1 MPVPLKFFCPAIIQ
15 IQSSSFRSN
24 PELPFFSF
32 NNSPYNGRTKSLTFI
47 LRQFIMSIYL
57 IIGIKIVDSSE
68 ISTYPKGSL
77 MIFENTEYG
86 RITQAAG
93 SIRSSKMS
101 KDSGFLI
108 QFIQSP
114 FSTYPKIPLIIFTNI
129 TDGIV
134 SNTVYTSRLP
144 LIMGYLPIPGNTV

>member
-1 MPVPLKFFCPAIIQ
+1 
-15 IQSSSFRSN
+15 
-24 PELPFFSF
+24 
-32 NNSPYNGRTKSLTFI
+32 
-47 LRQFIMSIYL
+47 
-57 IIGIKIVDSSE
+57 
-68 ISTYPKGSL
+68 